1 MELFSKR
8 YKQADK
14 NFLEER
20 IRNRL
25 LEEIKFISSSDEYI
39 ERFLL
44 VYNEEKNI
52 FCLNHDSLKELGM
65 REIGNSIVDYV
76 DLKNC
81 LSYSNKKDAVIF
93 DLLEILIIFSKQ
105 EKRSI
110 VITRINYI
118 LEEEDTPFLIHEY
131 LFFNKN
137 ITGVRSVVPF
147 IKNKSLK
154 DKLEEFFL
162 TNIENPNY
170 QVLSRITADLIQ
182 NIFSSPK
189 DKKNTKNYSENLC
202 KMVSQK
208 WTSEKNVLS
217 LTKLLNDAVKNSKDL
232 ANQISNIRHTDQNTI
247 PVNNSNFYKLV
258 TYNCMSIAEL
268 VILSLPEKFIST
280 EEVENIKNNYL
291 NKYKI
296 NKNAIW
302 VLKEDSNIIED
313 LPF

>member
-1 MELFSKR
+1 
-8 YKQADK
+8 
-14 NFLEER
+14 
-20 IRNRL
+20 
-25 LEEIKFISSSDEYI
+25 
-39 ERFLL
+39 
-44 VYNEEKNI
+44 
-52 FCLNHDSLKELGM
+52 M

-76 DLKNC
+76 DLKYC